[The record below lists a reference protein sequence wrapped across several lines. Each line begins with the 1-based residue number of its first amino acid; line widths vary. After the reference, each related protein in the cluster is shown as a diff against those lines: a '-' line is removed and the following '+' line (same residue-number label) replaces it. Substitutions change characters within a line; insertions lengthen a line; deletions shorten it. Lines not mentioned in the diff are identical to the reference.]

1 MSFILF
7 FKFQNFKMTNSFIK
21 KNYKYVYVSQLLKFY
36 KIHKAGAQ
44 MEQTLIMKIL
54 HNFFKFFKKNNRT
67 KTD

>member
-44 MEQTLIMKIL
+44 ME
-54 HNFFKFFKKNNRT
+54 
-67 KTD
+67 